1 MGLAPQNGIIPIIV
15 IAGAFSFMIL
25 LFGISIIA
33 WIVS

>member
-1 MGLAPQNGIIPIIV
+1 MGLAPQNGIIPILAI
-15 IAGAFSFMIL
+15 GAAFAFVIL